1 MIDAIYASKLYKASK
16 RKDIIAAAFNDQR
29 NAGLVTQ
36 LASYLDEQYQD
47 LAKAPEPVPEQS
59 DADANVADDI
69 GEGGTPKEGG
79 SAPSSHGHAGGGGHF
94 SMPSSLDAGLDEDFS
109 PEDNLVTVD
118 DEEIP
123 EVSDVPESE
132 PEEPVEESENV
143 YGCTD
148 VTDRVEVIKGT
159 LNGQAETAGVA
170 RIHVK
175 DNEMWIYYKDEVNLN
190 NIMTNVIEYMN
201 AAGYTDLEFNR
212 LARSDNAIVFV
223 INSVQE
229 DIKPIETVEAAGR
242 VRPVAPTSS
251 VGTDKKDSTRRNSQ
265 QPAIVRAIGLVK
277 SLISPEDSCTNSIT
291 DVTKKDDTHIT
302 VTFKNDSV
310 DYDITD
316 VDYLNKIRKHRGEN
330 AN

>member
-16 RKDIIAAAFNDQR
+16 RKDIIAAALKDQK

-47 LAKAPEPVPEQS
+47 LAVPEAPALEQS
-59 DADANVADDI
+59 DADAHVADDI
-69 GEGGTPKEGG
+69 GEGGEPKEGG
-79 SAPSSHGHAGGGGHF
+79 SAPKSHGHAGGGGHY
-94 SMPSSLDAGLDEDFS
+94 SMPSSLDSGLDEDFS
-109 PEDNLVTVD
+109 VEDNLVTVD

-132 PEEPVEESENV
+132 PEEPVEEAESV

-148 VTDRVEVIKGT
+148 VAGRAEIIKGT

-229 DIKPIETVEAAGR
+229 GIKPAEPVEG
-242 VRPVAPTSS
+242 
-251 VGTDKKDSTRRNSQ
+251 
-265 QPAIVRAIGLVK
+265 VK
-277 SLISPEDSCTNSIT
+277 E
-291 DVTKKDDTHIT
+291 
-302 VTFKNDSV
+302 
-310 DYDITD
+310 
-316 VDYLNKIRKHRGEN
+316 
-330 AN
+330 